1 MKEERR
7 LAWRVLRDWRAIAER
22 GRFPRRDEVQT
33 WLRGEDAANGLLI
46 EVGWSIEL
54 SQFVLV
60 GVNLA
65 GVLCP
70 TGTLAELI
78 LSRVPQV
85 VSSHRGLMIEG
96 VATLRSIGI
105 VFRIVL
111 LPLSEDSITIDYVLG
126 AMNSRPLRITEARTT
141 QVSFRRLPMAPQN
154 ASKCRRH
161 PGSDT
166 IASY

>member
-1 MKEERR
+1 MTEERR
-7 LAWRVLRDWRAIAER
+7 LAWRVLRDWREIADR
-22 GRFPRRDEVQT
+22 GRFPRRDEVQS

-78 LSRVPQV
+78 LSRVPQI

-105 VFRIVL
+105 VYRTVL
-111 LPLSEDSITIDYVLG
+111 LPLSEDSITINYVLG
-126 AMNSRPLRITEARTT
+126 AMNFRPRHITEARTT
-141 QVSFRRLPMAPQN
+141 QVHFRRLPMAPQN
-154 ASKCRRH
+154 ASKSRRH
-161 PGSDT
+161 PGSDS
-166 IASY
+166 IDSC